1 MWPIVVVAT
10 TDKLRSYYKRSY
22 KNLPG
27 TNMYIITKCIY
38 NIMYLQS
45 QHKYKQPRERYIG
58 VIVFCLRINLN
69 MNAKNVVT

>member
-1 MWPIVVVAT
+1 
-10 TDKLRSYYKRSY
+10 
-22 KNLPG
+22 
-27 TNMYIITKCIY
+27 MYIITKCIY

-69 MNAKNVVT
+69 MNAKKCRHIIHF